1 MIISDLSVLE
11 TVEESANIQGG
22 DSPFLSAP
30 LAALFPQVA
39 LFPNNNAGASASA
52 NVINPFAQGGALT
65 GVAVTNV
72 QALTSATVVFG
83 VSSSAASLSVASAAF
98 VPGPG
103 NIPLLVPT
111 APFLP

>member
-1 MIISDLSVLE
+1 MIISNLSILE
-11 TVEESANIQGG
+11 AVEESANIQGG

-52 NVINPFAQGGALT
+52 NVINPFAQGGTLT
-65 GVAVTNV
+65 GVAVTNA

-83 VSSSAASLSVASAAF
+83 VSSNAQSLSVASSAF

-103 NIPLLVPT
+103 GIPLLVPN
-111 APFLP
+111 ALFKP